1 VITTPSAAINSPGS
15 VITRAGVRTAG
26 QEGPVERADGQS
38 IMRRCGDWIFQRS
51 TAEALLLLA
60 QGLNHERTAERM
72 GVALNTAVY
81 HVRQLYL
88 KLRAHTR
95 EEVIARVLAVGEANV
110 TM

>member
-1 VITTPSAAINSPGS
+1 
-15 VITRAGVRTAG
+15 
-26 QEGPVERADGQS
+26 
-38 IMRRCGDWIFQRS
+38 
-51 TAEALLLLA
+51 
-60 QGLNHERTAERM
+60 M